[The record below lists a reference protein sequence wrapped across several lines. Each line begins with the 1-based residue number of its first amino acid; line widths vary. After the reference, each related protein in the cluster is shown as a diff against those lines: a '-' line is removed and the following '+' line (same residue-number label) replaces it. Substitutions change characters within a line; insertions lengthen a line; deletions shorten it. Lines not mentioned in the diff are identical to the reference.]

1 MEENKQYKILYKHNY
16 VGRVLFLVLHKPT
29 NKILSLYRSSG
40 YSGSNHK
47 DEILPFM
54 FLNEKFSIRGEPLG
68 YIYKQMFYTG
78 YYINHYKD
86 IPKDVIQFLNPIK
99 EFIQEFRDERTIEE
113 LNHFMDKEF
122 TIEYVKEINTEL
134 RNIIKEYKLFD
145 YYEDLTKIQE
155 EGLWQK
161 RNKSGL

>member
-1 MEENKQYKILYKHNY
+1 MKESEQYKILYQHNY
-16 VGRVLFLVLHKPT
+16 IGRVLFLILHKPT

-40 YSGSNHK
+40 LSGTGHK

-54 FLNEKFSIRGEPLG
+54 FLNERFSIRGEVLG
-68 YIYKQMFYTG
+68 YIYKQMLYKG

-86 IPKDVIQFLNPIK
+86 INRDIIQFLNPIK
-99 EFIQEFRDERTIEE
+99 EFVQEFRDERTIEE
-113 LNHFMDKEF
+113 LNHFIGKEF

-134 RNIIKEYKLFD
+134 RDIIKEYKLFD

-155 EGLWQK
+155 EKLWQK
-161 RNKSGL
+161 VNKNGF